1 MSSAP
6 ESPKDGTVPVELT
19 VEAHIAHVVFN
30 RPEVLNAVNTPTHL
44 RLIEVFEQIDDDP
57 SIRCVVLKG
66 HGRSFCVGADQKERR
81 VMSADDIRE
90 RRRIAPRAFAAMR
103 RCSRPVIAQVHGYA
117 LGSGLEM
124 AMGCDLMV
132 SAQGTVLGLIETQR
146 GAIPAG
152 GGTQLLPRL
161 VGEMRARELI
171 FTGRK
176 FTADEALTWGLG
188 NYVVPAEEL
197 EGKVMS
203 LAGEIAAAAPIS
215 VIQAKEAMNLALEIG
230 LSAGFRAETAL
241 FERTLTTSDRLE
253 AVAAYREKRPPA
265 FRGQ

>member
-1 MSSAP
+1 MSSSL
-6 ESPKDGTVPVELT
+6 ESPQEPVELI
-19 VEAHIAHVVFN
+19 VEAPIAQVAFN
-30 RPEVLNAVNTPTHL
+30 RPQVLNAINTATHR

-57 SIRCVVLKG
+57 GIRCVVLKG
-66 HGRSFCVGADQKERR
+66 HGRSFCVGADQQERPG
-81 VMSADDIRE
+81 MSLADIRE
-90 RRRIAPRAFAAMR
+90 RRRISPRAFAAMR
-103 RCSRPVIAQVHGYA
+103 RCTRPVIAQVHGYA

-132 SAQGTVLGLIETQR
+132 SARGTVLGLIETQR

-171 FTGRK
+171 YTGRR
-176 FTADEALTWGLG
+176 FLAEEALAWGLG
-188 NYVVPAEEL
+188 SYVVPAEEL

-203 LAGEIAAAAPIS
+203 LASEIAAAAPVS
-215 VIQAKEAMNLALEIG
+215 VTQAKEAMNLALEMG

-241 FERTLTTSDRLE
+241 FERTITTSDRLE
-253 AVAAYREKRPPA
+253 AIASYREKRPPA
-265 FRGQ
+265 FRGE

>member
-1 MSSAP
+1 MSSSP
-6 ESPKDGTVPVELT
+6 EHPKDDAVPIQLT
-19 VEAHIAHVVFN
+19 VEAHIAHVALN
-30 RPEVLNAVNTPTHL
+30 RPEVLNAVNTATHL

-57 SIRCVVLKG
+57 GIRCVVLKG
-66 HGRSFCVGADQKERR
+66 NGRSFCVGADQKERR
-81 VMSADDIRE
+81 VMSVDDIRE
-90 RRRIAPRAFAAMR
+90 RRRISPRAFAAMR
-103 RCSRPVIAQVHGYA
+103 RCTRPVIAQVHGYA

-132 SAQGTVLGLIETQR
+132 SAQGTILGLIETQR

-176 FTADEALTWGLG
+176 FTAGEALAWGLG
-188 NYVVPAEEL
+188 NYVVPAGEL

-203 LAGEIAAAAPIS
+203 LAGEIAAAAPVS
-215 VIQAKEAMNLALEIG
+215 VTQAKEAMNLALEMG

-241 FERTLTTSDRLE
+241 FERTITTSDRVE
-253 AVAAYREKRPPA
+253 AVAAYREKRPPV

>member
-1 MSSAP
+1 MSSALK
-6 ESPKDGTVPVELT
+6 SVKDTVELT
-19 VEAHIAHVVFN
+19 VEARIAQVAFN
-30 RPEVLNAVNTPTHL
+30 RPEVLNAVNTSTHL
-44 RLIEVFEQIDDDP
+44 RLIEVFEEIDNDP
-57 SIRCVVLKG
+57 GIRCVVLKG
-66 HGRSFCVGADQKERR
+66 RGRGFCVGADQKERPG
-81 VMSADDIRE
+81 MSLADIRE
-90 RRRIAPRAFAAMR
+90 RRRISPRAFAAMR
-103 RCSRPVIAQVHGYA
+103 RCTRPVIAQVHGYA

-132 SAQGTVLGLIETQR
+132 SAAGTLLGLVETQR

-161 VGEMRARELI
+161 VGQMRARELI

-176 FTADEALTWGLG
+176 FSAEEALTWGLG
-188 NYVVPAEEL
+188 NYVVPADEL

-203 LAGEIAAAAPIS
+203 LAEEIAAAAPVS
-215 VIQAKEAMNLALEIG
+215 VAQAKEAMNLALETG

-253 AVAAYREKRPPA
+253 AVASYREKRPPA
-265 FRGQ
+265 FRGE

>member
-1 MSSAP
+1 MASTFKA
-6 ESPKDGTVPVELT
+6 DRAAVELS
-19 VEAHIAHVVFN
+19 VEAHIAHVAFN
-30 RPEVLNAVNTPTHL
+30 RPEVLNAVNIPTHL
-44 RLIEVFEQIDDDP
+44 RLIEVFEEIDGDP
-57 SIRCVVLKG
+57 TIRCVVLKG
-66 HGRSFCVGADQKERR
+66 HGRAFCVGADQKERPGL
-81 VMSADDIRE
+81 SLADLRE
-90 RRRIAPRAFAAMR
+90 RRRISPRAFAAMR
-103 RCSRPVIAQVHGYA
+103 RCTRPVIAQVHGYA

-176 FTADEALTWGLG
+176 FTAEEALTWGLG
-188 NYVVPAEEL
+188 NYVVPAAEL

-203 LAGEIAAAAPIS
+203 LAREIAAAAPVS
-215 VIQAKEAMNLALEIG
+215 VIQAKEAINLALEMSG
-230 LSAGFRAETAL
+230 LSAGLRAETAL

-253 AVAAYREKRPPA
+253 AVASYREKRPPA
-265 FRGQ
+265 FRGE